1 MPSSARPWR
10 GTRFVAVVEAYLALT
25 VADLGL
31 RLLPFRW
38 LTRTLRGARAQAGAD
53 LSKVSEVSSAIAAGG
68 RLALT
73 PTCLRQAFA
82 AAWMLRRR
90 GIASQLH
97 YGIAK
102 RPAGGFHA
110 HAWLLAGGVPVV
122 GEQLA
127 DAFELVAVFPDTP
140 DR

>member
-1 MPSSARPWR
+1 MPSSARPWQ
-10 GTRFVAVVEAYLALT
+10 GARFAGVVEAYVALT

-38 LTRTLRGARAQAGAD
+38 LTRSLRRAGGEESAD
-53 LSKVSEVSSAIAAGG
+53 LSKVEEVASAIAAAG
-68 RLALT
+68 RFALT

-90 GIASQLH
+90 NIASTLH

-102 RPAGGFHA
+102 KPAGGFHA
-110 HAWLLAGGVPVV
+110 HAWLLAGDVPVV
-122 GEQLA
+122 GEKAA
-127 DAFELVAVFPDTP
+127 DAFKLIAGFPDHP
-140 DR
+140 A